1 MQKVS
6 DELHIFYDEQ
16 MSFRIEQM
24 LKLYNRSNF
33 IIFGRFLDIMGII
46 RNLSTTWIIHIF
58 AVLHAI
64 VALSCRLAGI
74 EDELLL
80 TILTMTMALIVCMK
94 SGLNIDLTAAAIIVV
109 NILGYFIGNLGA
121 DILQPFISR
130 DYAVHAFSTFLTTE
144 ILGWSIVALTSLFQ
158 VKIRNRQGLSDT
170 PYLSWLILA
179 MCGIFILRLTIVLL
193 FSSDSIL
200 AGDVYNTS
208 SKVFSN
214 SFSLITLICIN
225 VLYIRYARRYARA
238 WSRGARLL
246 TFIAFTLMA
255 AFLESVLAG
264 AGVRFDFN
272 GIFKEGFPLL
282 FATSLLAQ
290 VAVYCIVYI
299 VNYALTVRAEMKE
312 EREKANMAQ
321 YRYVKLKHQV
331 NPHFL
336 FNSLN
341 ILDCLICDNNTE
353 AASAYTHKLAGIYRY
368 MLKSEDEMVV
378 SLRDELV
385 FVELYTDLLKE
396 RFPVGFSVE
405 TSVPEELMAR
415 FVLPCSIQL
424 LIENATKH
432 NAVSEEDPLVIRIE
446 ADGESIKV
454 INNRVPKVTKSPS
467 TGLGQTYIRQMYRD
481 LSGKEVNIEETDKI
495 YRVTLPL
502 I

>member
-1 MQKVS
+1 
-6 DELHIFYDEQ
+6 
-16 MSFRIEQM
+16 
-24 LKLYNRSNF
+24 
-33 IIFGRFLDIMGII
+33 MGII
-46 RNLSTTWIIHIF
+46 RKLSTTWIIHIF
-58 AVLHAI
+58 AILHAA

-80 TILTMTMALIVCMK
+80 TILTMTMALVVCTK
-94 SGLNIDLTAAAIIVV
+94 SGLNIDLTAASIIVV

-121 DILQPFISR
+121 DILQTFISQA
-130 DYAVHAFSTFLTTE
+130 YAVHALSTLATTE
-144 ILGWSIVALTSLFQ
+144 ILGWSIVALTSLFN
-158 VKIRNRQGLSDT
+158 VKKKNANNKRDIS
-170 PYLSWLILA
+170 YLSWLILA
-179 MCGIFILRLTIVLL
+179 MCGIFVLRLSIVVL
-193 FSSDSIL
+193 FSGGGIIQ
-200 AGDVYNTS
+200 GDVYGAS
-208 SKVFSN
+208 AKVFSN

-225 VLYIRYARRYARA
+225 VLYIRYARRYSKK
-238 WSRGARLL
+238 WSKGSKLL
-246 TFIAFTLMA
+246 IFITFILTA
-255 AFLESVLAG
+255 AFLESILAG
-264 AGVRFDFN
+264 AGIPVRLSNVFN
-272 GIFKEGFPLL
+272 EGFPLL
-282 FATSLLAQ
+282 YATSLLAQ
-290 VAVYCIVYI
+290 IAVYCIVYI
-299 VNYALTVRAEMKE
+299 VNYALSIRNEMKE

-396 RFPVGFSVE
+396 RFPVGFIVE

-432 NAVSEEDPLVIRIE
+432 NAVSEEEPLVIHIE
-446 ADGESIKV
+446 AEGESIRV
-454 INNRVPKVTKSPS
+454 TNNRVPKVTKSPS
-467 TGLGQTYIRQMYRD
+467 TGLGQAYIKQMYRD
-481 LSGKEVNIEETDKI
+481 LSGKEVEIEETDKI
-495 YRVTLPL
+495 YSVTLPL

>member
-1 MQKVS
+1 
-6 DELHIFYDEQ
+6 
-16 MSFRIEQM
+16 
-24 LKLYNRSNF
+24 
-33 IIFGRFLDIMGII
+33 MGII

-58 AVLHAI
+58 AILHAV

-80 TILTMTMALIVCMK
+80 TILTMTMALIVCTK
-94 SGLNIDLTAAAIIVV
+94 SGLNVDLTAAAIIVM
-109 NILGYFIGNLGA
+109 NIFGYFIGNLGA
-121 DILQPFISR
+121 DILQTFMSQP
-130 DYAVHAFSTFLTTE
+130 YAIHALSTLATTE
-144 ILGWSIVALTSLFQ
+144 ILGWSIVALTSLFNLRR
-158 VKIRNRQGLSDT
+158 KSNNKSSDIS
-170 PYLSWLILA
+170 YLSWLILA
-179 MCGIFILRLTIVLL
+179 MCGIFVLRLSIVVF
-193 FSSDSIL
+193 FSGGSIIE
-200 AGDVYNTS
+200 GDVYETS
-208 SKVFSN
+208 AMVFSN

-225 VLYIRYARRYARA
+225 VLYVRYARRYAKK
-238 WSRGARLL
+238 WSKTSSLL
-246 TFIAFTLMA
+246 AFLAFTFTA
-255 AFLESVLAG
+255 AFLESILAG
-264 AGVRFDFN
+264 AGIPIRLSNVFN
-272 GIFKEGFPLL
+272 EGFPLL
-282 FATSLLAQ
+282 YATSLLAQ
-290 VAVYCIVYI
+290 IAVYCVVYI
-299 VNYALTVRAEMKE
+299 INYALSIRSQMKE

-385 FVELYTDLLKE
+385 FVEFYTDLLKE
-396 RFPVGFSVE
+396 RFPVGFHVE

-432 NAVSEEDPLVIRIE
+432 NAVSEEEPLVIRIE
-446 ADGESIKV
+446 AESESIRV
-454 INNRVPKVTKSPS
+454 TNNRIPKVSKSPS
-467 TGLGQTYIRQMYRD
+467 TGLGQAYIKQMYRD
-481 LSGKEVNIEETDKI
+481 LSGKEVKIEETDKI
-495 YRVTLPL
+495 YQVTLPL

>member
-1 MQKVS
+1 
-6 DELHIFYDEQ
+6 
-16 MSFRIEQM
+16 
-24 LKLYNRSNF
+24 
-33 IIFGRFLDIMGII
+33 MGIL
-46 RNLSTTWIIHIF
+46 RNISTTWIIHIF
-58 AVLHAI
+58 AILHAV

-80 TILTMTMALIVCMK
+80 TLLTMTMALIVCTK

-109 NILGYFIGNLGA
+109 NILGYFIGNIGA
-121 DILQPFISR
+121 DILQIFISKA
-130 DYAVHAFSTFLTTE
+130 YAIHALSTLATTE
-144 ILGWSIVALTSLFQ
+144 ILGWSIVALTSLFN
-158 VKIRNRQGLSDT
+158 VKKKDNSRDT
-170 PYLSWLILA
+170 SYLSWLILA
-179 MCGIFILRLTIVLL
+179 ICGIFILRLGIVVL
-193 FSSDSIL
+193 FSGQGIIQ
-200 AGDVYNTS
+200 GDVYDTS
-208 SKVFSN
+208 AMVFSN

-225 VLYIRYARRYARA
+225 VLYVRYARRYAKK
-238 WSRGARLL
+238 WSRTSRMMVFL
-246 TFIAFTLMA
+246 AFTLTA
-255 AFLESVLAG
+255 AFLESILAG
-264 AGVRFDFN
+264 AGIPVRLRNVFN
-272 GIFKEGFPLL
+272 EGFPLL
-282 FATSLLAQ
+282 YATSLLAQ
-290 VAVYCIVYI
+290 IAVYCIVYI
-299 VNYALTVRAEMKE
+299 VNYALSVRSEMKA

-432 NAVSEEDPLVIRIE
+432 NAVSEEEPLTIRIE
-446 ADGESIKV
+446 ADEESITV
-454 INNRVPKVTKSPS
+454 TNNRVPKVTKSPS
-467 TGLGQTYIRQMYRD
+467 TGLGQAYIKQMYRD
-481 LSGKEVNIEETDKI
+481 LSGKKVEIEETDKI

>member
-1 MQKVS
+1 
-6 DELHIFYDEQ
+6 
-16 MSFRIEQM
+16 
-24 LKLYNRSNF
+24 
-33 IIFGRFLDIMGII
+33 MGII
-46 RNLSTTWIIHIF
+46 RKLSTTWIIHIF
-58 AVLHAI
+58 AILHAV
-64 VALSCRLAGI
+64 VALSCRLGGI

-80 TILTMTMALIVCMK
+80 TMLTMTMALIVCTK
-94 SGLNIDLTAAAIIVV
+94 SGLNIDLTAAAIIVM
-109 NILGYFIGNLGA
+109 NIFGYFIGNLGA
-121 DILQPFISR
+121 DILQTFISQP
-130 DYAVHAFSTFLTTE
+130 YAIHALSTLATTE
-144 ILGWSIVALTSLFQ
+144 ILGWSIVALTSLFN
-158 VKIRNRQGLSDT
+158 VKRKNSSKPHDIS
-170 PYLSWLILA
+170 YLSWLILA
-179 MCGIFILRLTIVLL
+179 MCGIFVLRLSIVVL
-193 FSSDSIL
+193 FSGGSIIE
-200 AGDVYNTS
+200 GDVYETS
-208 SKVFSN
+208 AMVFSN

-225 VLYIRYARRYARA
+225 VLYVRYARRYAKK
-238 WSRGARLL
+238 WSKTSSLL
-246 TFIAFTLMA
+246 AFLAFTFTA
-255 AFLESVLAG
+255 AFLESILAG
-264 AGVRFDFN
+264 AGIPIRLSNVFN
-272 GIFKEGFPLL
+272 EGFPLL
-282 FATSLLAQ
+282 YATSLLAQ
-290 VAVYCIVYI
+290 IAVYCVVYI
-299 VNYALTVRAEMKE
+299 INYALSIRNEMKE

-432 NAVSEEDPLVIRIE
+432 NAVSEEEPLVIHIE
-446 ADGESIKV
+446 AEGESIRV
-454 INNRVPKVTKSPS
+454 TNNRVPKVTKSPS
-467 TGLGQTYIRQMYRD
+467 TGLGQAYIRQMYRD
-481 LSGKEVNIEETDKI
+481 LSGKEVEIEETEKI
-495 YRVTLPL
+495 YSVTLPL

>member
-1 MQKVS
+1 
-6 DELHIFYDEQ
+6 
-16 MSFRIEQM
+16 
-24 LKLYNRSNF
+24 
-33 IIFGRFLDIMGII
+33 MGII
-46 RNLSTTWIIHIF
+46 RKLSTTWIIHIF
-58 AVLHAI
+58 AILHAA

-80 TILTMTMALIVCMK
+80 TILTMTMALVVCTK
-94 SGLNIDLTAAAIIVV
+94 SGLNIDLTAASIIVV

-121 DILQPFISR
+121 DILQTFISQA
-130 DYAVHAFSTFLTTE
+130 YAVHALSTLATTE
-144 ILGWSIVALTSLFQ
+144 ILGWSIVALTSLFN
-158 VKIRNRQGLSDT
+158 VKKKNANNKRDT
-170 PYLSWLILA
+170 SYLSWLILA
-179 MCGIFILRLTIVLL
+179 MCGIFVLRLSIVVL
-193 FSSDSIL
+193 FSGGGIIQ
-200 AGDVYNTS
+200 GDVYGAS
-208 SKVFSN
+208 AKVFSN

-225 VLYIRYARRYARA
+225 VLYIRYARRYSKK
-238 WSRGARLL
+238 WSKGSKLL
-246 TFIAFTLMA
+246 IFITFILTA
-255 AFLESVLAG
+255 AFLESILAG
-264 AGVRFDFN
+264 AGIPVRLSNVFN
-272 GIFKEGFPLL
+272 EGFPLL
-282 FATSLLAQ
+282 YATSLLAQ
-290 VAVYCIVYI
+290 IAVYCIVYI
-299 VNYALTVRAEMKE
+299 VNYALSIRNEMKE

-432 NAVSEEDPLVIRIE
+432 NAVSEEEPLVIHIE
-446 ADGESIKV
+446 AEGESIRV
-454 INNRVPKVTKSPS
+454 TNNRVPKVSKSPS
-467 TGLGQTYIRQMYRD
+467 TGLGQAYIRQMYRD
-481 LSGKEVNIEETDKI
+481 LSGKEVEIEETDKI
-495 YRVTLPL
+495 YSVTLPL